1 MMHLQAS
8 PGMTAPPCSQS
19 SYFDS
24 PATWL
29 DAATPSPPE
38 KDKPMRPPPGLW
50 LSENVPAAPVKKAG
64 AMQLSLADMFATVE
78 QQIIQPPPGLELSLN
93 VTTSKLEAIEPPPGL
108 SLPEKGAES
117 DTSVGSLSSAGQQL
131 SENDDSGPSDGE
143 EKPGLKLVLAL
154 ATRNTLKA
162 NSPMFCPVLS
172 PGTASL
178 LMPDVAQRT
187 PLRTKLRSK
196 ADVYVPGAGPLPF
209 MPMAAVNESWQ
220 KWHTQN
226 SMYEYYAEPDGSYD
240 ASAEYYEEQDCTSSY
255 ENAAD
260 FYPEQEW
267 PYEM

>member
-1 MMHLQAS
+1 
-8 PGMTAPPCSQS
+8 
-19 SYFDS
+19 
-24 PATWL
+24 
-29 DAATPSPPE
+29 
-38 KDKPMRPPPGLW
+38 MRPPGLW
-50 LSENVPAAPVKKAG
+50 LSENASAAPVKKAA
-64 AMQLSLADMFATVE
+64 AMQLSLADMFAPVE
-78 QQIIQPPPGLELSLN
+78 QQIIQPPPGLELPG
-93 VTTSKLEAIEPPPGL
+93 SKLEAIEPPPGL

-117 DTSVGSLSSAGQQL
+117 DTSIGSLSSAGQQL

-178 LMPDVAQRT
+178 LMPDVTQRT

-209 MPMAAVNESWQ
+209 VPMAAVNESWQ
-220 KWHTQN
+220 KWRTQN
-226 SMYEYYAEPDGSYD
+226 PMYEYYAEADGSYD

-260 FYPEQEW
+260 FYSEQARCISKGS
-267 PYEM
+267 PK